1 MPKQILRVEPIHS
14 SQAFASKW
22 KHNMRL
28 GEISNADSSKT
39 WKNEQLIRLPVGETY
54 LTCFEKRLAGLP
66 YYDTHKVRKN
76 GIRGFEIFLS
86 FGQGKLPPEFTLKQW
101 KRNSIQFLR
110 DVFGRENVAAATLHM
125 DERVPHIHAIVFP
138 VMEGRLRARAFL
150 PDRQAMR
157 DLHVKYHEYT
167 RACGLEPESRYMHIE
182 HDKVGRFYSNV
193 NLALEKQLPSPEEGE
208 SLEAY
213 AVRADEFY
221 KDQMLKSLGKEQ
233 RIRQLEKEKKALEK
247 ANRTM
252 GERLRKR
259 YEAQVNQVL
268 KEIGSVQ
275 NARHA
280 IHYRDCLQRAIEW
293 KRESNPEL
301 AASVE
306 QMIANVQQ
314 GYEKAVG
321 EMERQGEEGR

>member
-1 MPKQILRVEPIHS
+1 
-14 SQAFASKW
+14 
-22 KHNMRL
+22 
-28 GEISNADSSKT
+28 
-39 WKNEQLIRLPVGETY
+39 
-54 LTCFEKRLAGLP
+54 
-66 YYDTHKVRKN
+66 
-76 GIRGFEIFLS
+76 
-86 FGQGKLPPEFTLKQW
+86 
-101 KRNSIQFLR
+101 
-110 DVFGRENVAAATLHM
+110 
-125 DERVPHIHAIVFP
+125 
-138 VMEGRLRARAFL
+138 
-150 PDRQAMR
+150 
-157 DLHVKYHEYT
+157 
-167 RACGLEPESRYMHIE
+167 
-182 HDKVGRFYSNV
+182 
-193 NLALEKQLPSPEEGE
+193 
-208 SLEAY
+208 
-213 AVRADEFY
+213 
-221 KDQMLKSLGKEQ
+221 MLKSLGKEQ

-293 KRESNPEL
+293 SNPEL